1 MGDKKVK
8 VKRFMYALEVV
19 RKTFFIIVTLVLN

>member
-1 MGDKKVK
+1 MDDKKVK

-19 RKTFFIIVTLVLN
+19 RKTFF